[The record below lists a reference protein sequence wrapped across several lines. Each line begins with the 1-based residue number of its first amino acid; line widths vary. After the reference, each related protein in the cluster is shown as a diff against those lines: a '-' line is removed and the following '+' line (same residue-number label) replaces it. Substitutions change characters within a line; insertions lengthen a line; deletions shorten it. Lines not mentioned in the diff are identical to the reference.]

1 MSEEQE
7 QQLLFLFL
15 FQKKMTINIII
26 TDDHPVVR
34 SGLRALL
41 SSQPDFD
48 IVADAENG
56 EEAAKLAISLVPDLI
71 LMDLQMPNLDGLGA
85 IKLIRDKLP
94 KANIL
99 VLTTYETD
107 ADILPALEAGAIGY
121 LLKDTPPEQLFQAIR
136 NAARGEMSLA
146 PRVAE
151 RVTRRLTN
159 SSKNILSS
167 REIEV
172 LELASQGNSN
182 KAIAKILFITEATVK
197 SHFVHIFSKLG
208 VTDRTSAVTEAVKKK
223 VIQIK

>member
-1 MSEEQE
+1 
-7 QQLLFLFL
+7 LLFLFL

-26 TDDHPVVR
+26 ADDHPVVR

-71 LMDLQMPNLDGLGA
+71 LMDLQMPILDGLGA

-99 VLTTYETD
+99 VLTTYGTD

-121 LLKDTPPEQLFQAIR
+121 LLKDTPSEQLFQAVR
-136 NAARGEMSLA
+136 NAANGEMTLA

-151 RVTRRLTN
+151 KVTQHLTN
-159 SSKNILSS
+159 SSKNTLSR

-182 KAIAKILFITEATVK
+182 KAIAMKLFITEATVK

-208 VTDRTSAVTEAVKKK
+208 VTDRTAAVTEAVKKK
-223 VIQIK
+223 IIKI

>member
-1 MSEEQE
+1 
-7 QQLLFLFL
+7 
-15 FQKKMTINIII
+15 MTINIII

-41 SSQPDFD
+41 LSQPDFD

-56 EEAAKLAISLVPDLI
+56 EEAVSLTISLVPDLI

-94 KANIL
+94 KVNIL

-136 NAARGEMSLA
+136 NAARGEMALA
-146 PRVAE
+146 PRIAE
-151 RVTRRLTN
+151 RVTQRLIN
-159 SSKNILSS
+159 SSKNTLSS

-182 KAIAKILFITEATVK
+182 SAIAKKLFITEATVK

-208 VTDRTSAVTEAVKKK
+208 VADRTAAVTEALKKK
-223 VIQIK
+223 IIKIL

>member
-1 MSEEQE
+1 M
-7 QQLLFLFL
+7 LI
-15 FQKKMTINIII
+15 KIII
-26 TDDHPVVR
+26 ADDHTIVR

-41 SSQPDFD
+41 SSQSDFE
-48 IVADAENG
+48 IVGEANNG
-56 EEAAKLAISLVPDLI
+56 EEATKLAISLVPDLI
-71 LMDLQMPNLDGLGA
+71 LMDLQMPILDGMGA

-121 LLKDTPPEQLFQAIR
+121 LLKDTPSEQLFQAIR
-136 NAARGEMSLA
+136 NASKGEMALA

-151 RVTRRLTN
+151 KVTQRLMS
-159 SSKNILSS
+159 SSKNTLSS

-172 LELASQGNSN
+172 LEFAAQGNSN
-182 KAIAKILFITEATVK
+182 SAIAKKLFITEATVK

-208 VTDRTSAVTEAVKKK
+208 VTDRTAAVTEALKKK
-223 VIQIK
+223 IIQIK

>member
-1 MSEEQE
+1 
-7 QQLLFLFL
+7 
-15 FQKKMTINIII
+15 MTINIII

-182 KAIAKILFITEATVK
+182 KVIAKILFITEATVK

>member
-1 MSEEQE
+1 
-7 QQLLFLFL
+7 
-15 FQKKMTINIII
+15 MTINIII

-41 SSQPDFD
+41 LSQPDFD

-56 EEAAKLAISLVPDLI
+56 EEAVSLAISLVPDLI

-94 KANIL
+94 KVNIL

-136 NAARGEMSLA
+136 NAARGEMALA
-146 PRVAE
+146 PRIAE
-151 RVTRRLTN
+151 RVTQRLIN
-159 SSKNILSS
+159 SSKNTLSS

-182 KAIAKILFITEATVK
+182 SAIAKKLFITEATVK

-208 VTDRTSAVTEAVKKK
+208 VVDRTAAVTEALKKK
-223 VIQIK
+223 IIKIL

>member
-1 MSEEQE
+1 
-7 QQLLFLFL
+7 
-15 FQKKMTINIII
+15 MTIKIII
-26 TDDHPVVR
+26 ADDHPVVR
-34 SGLRALL
+34 IGLRALL
-41 SSQPDFD
+41 SSQSDFE
-48 IVADAENG
+48 IVGEANNG

-71 LMDLQMPNLDGLGA
+71 LMDLQMPILDGLGA

-121 LLKDTPPEQLFQAIR
+121 LLKDTPPEQLFQAVR
-136 NAARGEMSLA
+136 NVASGEMALA

-151 RVTRRLTN
+151 KVTQRLTN
-159 SSKNILSS
+159 SSKNTLSS

-172 LELASQGNSN
+172 LELASQGNPN
-182 KAIAKILFITEATVK
+182 KAIAKKLFITEATVK

-208 VTDRTSAVTEAVKKK
+208 VTDRTAAVTEAVKKK
-223 VIQIK
+223 IIKI

>member
-1 MSEEQE
+1 
-7 QQLLFLFL
+7 
-15 FQKKMTINIII
+15 MTINIII

-48 IVADAENG
+48 IVDDAENG

>member
-1 MSEEQE
+1 
-7 QQLLFLFL
+7 
-15 FQKKMTINIII
+15 MTIKIII
-26 TDDHPVVR
+26 ADDHPVVR

-41 SSQPDFD
+41 SSQSDFE
-48 IVADAENG
+48 IAGEANNG

-71 LMDLQMPNLDGLGA
+71 LMDLQMPILDGLGA

-99 VLTTYETD
+99 VLTTYGTD

-121 LLKDTPPEQLFQAIR
+121 LLKDTPPEQLFQAVR
-136 NAARGEMSLA
+136 NVASGEMALA

-151 RVTRRLTN
+151 KVTQRLTN
-159 SSKNILSS
+159 SSKNTLSS

-172 LELASQGNSN
+172 LELASQGNPN
-182 KAIAKILFITEATVK
+182 KAIAKKLFITEATVK

-208 VTDRTSAVTEAVKKK
+208 VTDRTAAVTEAVKKK
-223 VIQIK
+223 IIKIE